1 MESRFATRPQ
11 RVYKDVGDEDT
22 SLQGTDPDL
31 DAVCLRGG
39 HMVIRRGLTSAVHAA
54 TRAGRQA
61 HELPECTDMPPG
73 TDRQSDSFPGRRG
86 LLAAAAIGLVAMAGP
101 VAAQTSVYRL
111 AWLGPGKLEEDL
123 PLLQTLREGLSQLG
137 YVEGHN
143 LRIDIRS
150 CDHSPERVA
159 SHVAAV
165 IADPPNVIVTFG
177 PPIVA
182 VRRATQTIPV
192 VFAYSGDPVQAGL
205 VESFARPAWNCT
217 GISFLALHLVGK
229 RIDLLKSVMPGLRR
243 IAIVASPQ
251 HPGDPAE
258 RRVSE
263 AAARAIG
270 VEVEY
275 FELTGA
281 AQFDGVLEAVRA
293 SRNEAVL
300 MFPVQLVISNSARIA
315 AWSLKAGIPA
325 ASGWSRFA
333 TEGNLMSYGANM
345 GQSYRRLATF
355 VDRIFKGAKPAE
367 LAVEVPHKFELVVN
381 LRCARALH
389 ISVPQAVLFQ
399 ADQLI
404 E

>member
-1 MESRFATRPQ
+1 MPLSTIGQSSR
-11 RVYKDVGDEDT
+11 
-22 SLQGTDPDL
+22 L
-31 DAVCLRGG
+31 
-39 HMVIRRGLTSAVHAA
+39 
-54 TRAGRQA
+54 
-61 HELPECTDMPPG
+61 
-73 TDRQSDSFPGRRG
+73 PGRRG
-86 LLAAAAIGLVAMAGP
+86 LLAAAAMGLVAKTGP
-101 VAAQTSVYRL
+101 VSAQPTVYRL

-137 YVEGHN
+137 YVEGQN
-143 LRIDIRS
+143 LRIDVRS
-150 CDHSPERVA
+150 CEHSPERVA

-165 IADPPNVIVTFG
+165 LADVPNVVVTFG

-182 VRRATQTIPV
+182 VRRATRTIPV

-205 VESFARPAWNCT
+205 VESFARPGGNCT
-217 GISFLALHLVGK
+217 GISFLALDLVGK
-229 RIDLLKSVMPGLRR
+229 RIDLLKAVMPGLRR

-251 HPGDPAE
+251 HPGDQAE

-263 AAARAIG
+263 AAAKAIG
-270 VEVEY
+270 VDVEY

-281 AQFDGVLEAVRA
+281 AQLDRVLDAVRS
-293 SRNEAVL
+293 SRNEAAL

-315 AWSLKAGIPA
+315 AWSLQNGIPA

-367 LAVEVPHKFELVVN
+367 LAVEVPHKFELVIN
-381 LRCARALH
+381 LRFARAMR
-389 ISVPQAVLFQ
+389 ISVPQAVLLR